1 MRLAMIL
8 DYLKLV
14 WGQMLARKRRSWL
27 TLLGIVIGISA
38 IISLMLIGGGLENA
52 INEQLNSL
60 GSDLLIIAPKGSAM
74 SLGLSSDSG
83 GITIDD
89 QEAVKSV
96 RGIEKTA
103 GLIYTSARVEFN
115 DEVRYQFVS
124 GNSDDPEERE
134 LIGEGQ
140 NLNIGEGRG
149 LEKGDRFK
157 AVVGIDYTDESFLG
171 RAIEI
176 GDKILVQD
184 QEFKVVGVWERIGN
198 SADDRS
204 IYIPLETYWEVFDND
219 GELGIIF
226 AEVETGIDVE
236 VAELRVTEELRDYRG
251 VEEGKED
258 FTIQTP
264 SQMAESFAAILG
276 IVAAV
281 LVGIAMISL
290 LVGGIGIMN
299 TMFTAVLQR
308 TREIGLLKALAAK
321 RRQILMLFLLESSL
335 YGLVGGFIGVS
346 IGVAFAKIVDWAF
359 WNFVGPNLFIVQ
371 IDYTLLI
378 VVLLGSAVFGGICGY
393 VPARRA
399 AKADAVNSLRY
410 E

>member
-1 MRLAMIL
+1 MIF
-8 DYLKLV
+8 DYLSLV
-14 WGQMLARKRRSWL
+14 WRQMLARKRRSWL

-52 INEQLNSL
+52 INEQLNTL
-60 GSDLLIIAPKGSAM
+60 GSDLLIIAPKGSALT
-74 SLGLSSDSG
+74 LGLSTGSD

-89 QEAVKSV
+89 QDVIESV
-96 RGIEKTA
+96 RGIKKTA

-124 GNSDDPEERE
+124 GNPDDPEERT
-134 LIGEGQ
+134 LVGEGQ
-140 NLNIGEGRG
+140 NLIIGEGRAIS
-149 LEKGDRFK
+149 KGDNYK
-157 AVVGIDYTDESFLG
+157 AVVGIDYTNENLLG
-171 RAIEI
+171 RAVEV
-176 GDKILVQD
+176 GDKILVQE
-184 QEFKVVGVWERIGN
+184 QEFKVIGIWQRIGN

-204 IYIPLETYWEVFDND
+204 IAIPLDTYWEVFDND
-219 GELGIIF
+219 GELGLVF
-226 AEVETGIDVE
+226 AEVESGIDID
-236 VAELRVTEELRDYRG
+236 VAEERVSEELRNFRG

-308 TREIGLLKALAAK
+308 TREIGLLKALGAK
-321 RRQILMLFLLESSL
+321 RQQILMLFLLESSV
-335 YGLVGGFIGVS
+335 YGLVGGAIGVFIGVL
-346 IGVAFAKIVDWAF
+346 FAKAVEWLF

-371 IDYTLLI
+371 VDYTLLI
-378 VVLLGSAVFGGICGY
+378 VVLLGSAIFGGICGY
-393 VPARRA
+393 IPARRA

>member
-1 MRLAMIL
+1 MFV

-38 IISLMLIGGGLENA
+38 IISLVLIGGGLENA

-60 GSDLLIIAPKGSAM
+60 GSDLLIISPKGS
-74 SLGLSSDSG
+74 SFSIGLASD
-83 GITIDD
+83 TAPLTTEDLDVID
-89 QEAVKSV
+89 SV

-103 GLIYTSARVEFN
+103 GMIYTSGRIEFN
-115 DEVRYQFVS
+115 HEVKYQFVS
-124 GNSDDPEERE
+124 GMPDDPEERE

-140 NLNIGEGRG
+140 NMNIGEGRA
-149 LEKGDRFK
+149 LEKGDRHK
-157 AVVGIDYTDESFLG
+157 AVVGIDYTDETLMG
-171 RAIEI
+171 RAVEI

-184 QEFKVVGVWERIGN
+184 EEFKVVGIWERIGN
-198 SADDRS
+198 SGDDRS
-204 IYIPLETYWEVFDND
+204 VAIPLDTYWEVFDNQD
-219 GELGIIF
+219 QLGIIM
-226 AEVETGIDVE
+226 AEVASGVDVE
-236 VAELRVTEELRDYRG
+236 TASERVENELRNYRD

-264 SQMAESFAAILG
+264 SQMAESFASILG
-276 IVAAV
+276 IVSAV
-281 LVGIAMISL
+281 LVGIATISL

-308 TREIGLLKALAAK
+308 TREIGLLKALGAK
-321 RRQILMLFLLESSL
+321 QKQILILFLLESSL
-335 YGLVGGFIGVS
+335 YGLVGGLIGVGIGVS
-346 IGVAFAKIVDWAF
+346 FAKLVDFAFA
-359 WNFVGPNLFIVQ
+359 NFVGPNMFSVVV
-371 IDYTLLI
+371 DYQFLLI
-378 VVLLGSAVFGGICGY
+378 VLIGSAIFGGICGY